1 MLLTLHAGFM
11 VTGLALVIAGV
22 CIARFM
28 RKKAWWLRGHRAL
41 GTCGAISVLCGI
53 AAAAA
58 MVAGFG
64 GPHFQV
70 LHAWVGGIVALFAVA
85 TPILGHLQFTL
96 KSRRAEIRKAHR
108 WSGAMT
114 LILLSLNILSGLVVA
129 EILPNMRSF

>member
-1 MLLTLHAGFM
+1 
-11 VTGLALVIAGV
+11 
-22 CIARFM
+22 
-28 RKKAWWLRGHRAL
+28 
-41 GTCGAISVLCGI
+41 
-53 AAAAA
+53 

>member
-11 VTGLALVIAGV
+11 ATGLVLMIAGV

-41 GTCGAISVLCGI
+41 GTCGAMSVLCGI
-53 AAAAA
+53 TAAVA

-70 LHAWVGGIVALFAVA
+70 LHAWVGAVVVLSAVA
-85 TPILGHLQFTL
+85 TPVLGQLQFVL
-96 KSRRAEIRKAHR
+96 KGRRAEIRKVHR

-129 EILPNMRSF
+129 DILPNMKSF